1 MLSSRMR
8 EARPWRRR
16 WVQRED
22 GTLVEVHPDASSRP
36 QVQEARL
43 RPISEIK
50 KRVTGDIAKLNS
62 RLLRVSRRLERVAKK
77 HRAIR
82 SAPGRIVIS
91 LFRKAVNTFEGIELL
106 KKRRLTEESWVL
118 LRVLLEAHVNL
129 VYFWLHDPKDMVLRY
144 LDASMLD
151 KLKHLREVNFYEG
164 TALAET
170 IKREQWEKAE
180 RVIQDR
186 YTAADL
192 KALRKHGFTGLSFEQ
207 RAKAVHMEK
216 MYTFCYRIASRSVHT
231 FDPAETPVFA
241 VAYQGRRDAK
251 YDLLRSRRE
260 QLEANQN
267 MLLGR
272 LAYYLSQFVRDALIS
287 AELMII
293 GVGYEKFCDAARTL
307 ERGPRKQGGTENG
320 EEPDDNGFY
329 IWRIM

>member
-1 MLSSRMR
+1 M
-8 EARPWRRR
+8 RRR
-16 WVQRED
+16 WIQQAD
-22 GTLVEVHPDASSRP
+22 GTLVEVQPDLLP
-36 QVQEARL
+36 QRRTQADVPRL
-43 RPISEIK
+43 RSIAEIK

-91 LFRKAVNTFEGIELL
+91 LFRKAVNTFEAIELL
-106 KKRRLTEESWVL
+106 KRRRLIEESWVL

-129 VYFWLHDPKDMVLRY
+129 VYFWLHDPKDMVHRY

-170 IKREQWEKAE
+170 IKRQHWENVE
-180 RVIQDR
+180 GVIKDR
-186 YTAADL
+186 YTDSDF

-207 RAKAVHMEK
+207 RAKATHMEK
-216 MYTFCYRIASRSVHT
+216 MYKFCYRIASRSVHT

-241 VAYQGRRDAK
+241 VAYKGRRHAK

-272 LAYYLSQFVRDALIS
+272 LAYYLSQFVREAPIS
-287 AELMII
+287 TELMLI
-293 GVGYEKFCDAARTL
+293 GVGYEKFRDAAKTL
-307 ERGPRKQGGTENG
+307 ERGPLKPDGGGSE
-320 EEPDDNGFY
+320 EEPDSNGFY
-329 IWRIM
+329 IWRI